1 MERTEVKEERI
12 DKSETNSEKGKK
24 RVVREVK
31 TKEGALGKYP
41 LNN

>member
-1 MERTEVKEERI
+1 MKEERI